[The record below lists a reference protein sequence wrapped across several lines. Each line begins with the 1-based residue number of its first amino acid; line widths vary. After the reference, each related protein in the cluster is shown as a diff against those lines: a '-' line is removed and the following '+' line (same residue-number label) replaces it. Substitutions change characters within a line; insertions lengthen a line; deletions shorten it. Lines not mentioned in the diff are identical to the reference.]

1 MSAKIFTVANQK
13 GGVAKTTTVASILS
27 YLASRGKRTLGIDF
41 DSQGQVATALGISQ
55 SNNVFNFL
63 VTGQSPSLWVQSTG
77 RENLSII
84 PGDRMTSTAQIV
96 MNAEN
101 RPLDAVASI
110 LKSIRREYDY
120 IVFDTAPSVGGLQE
134 RAIWASDFVL
144 IPTATEFMSSDG
156 LTQILAM
163 IRNLEE
169 KGWPG
174 NVAGILPTFY
184 DQQTRE
190 SQETL
195 AELRKA
201 FGELCLP
208 PIHRATVLRECAAE
222 GVTIF
227 EKDPKSRAAEEY
239 TALAEYL
246 LKL

>member
-1 MSAKIFTVANQK
+1 MTARIFAVTNQK
-13 GGVAKTTTVASILS
+13 GGVAKTTTVASVLS
-27 YLASRGKRTLGIDF
+27 YLAARGNRTLGIDF
-41 DSQGQVATALGISQ
+41 DSQGQLATALGLEQ

-63 VTGQSPSLWVQSTG
+63 VTGQSPSLWVRPSG

-84 PGDRMTSTAQIV
+84 SGDRMTSTAQIV

-101 RPLDAVASI
+101 RPLDAVTSI

-120 IVFDTAPSVGGLQE
+120 IIFDTAPSVGGLQE

-163 IRNLEE
+163 IRSLEE
-169 KGWPG
+169 KGWQG
-174 NVAGILPTFY
+174 KVAGILPTFY

-190 SQETL
+190 SRETL
-195 AELRKA
+195 AELQKT

-239 TALAEYL
+239 TAIAEYL